1 MSETCDNC
9 RTQFYR
15 PKTMVEKTDF
25 VAMQRV
31 RVGCSKCQTAICFSC
46 ATTAADKKS
55 KSGEC
60 FCPKCG
66 MDLGRAGEA
75 GQLGDHFSG
84 WN

>member
-9 RTQFYR
+9 ATQFYK
-15 PKTMVEKTDF
+15 PKTMIERTDF
-25 VAMQRV
+25 EAMQRV

-46 ATTAADKKS
+46 AATAADKF
-55 KSGEC
+55 GEC

-66 MDLGRAGEA
+66 ADLGGKGEA

-84 WN
+84 WK